1 METKIFYIY
10 ILLGILFDIVC
21 LIYLYNKGEEITLR
35 DILICPFLV
44 IIWPIAIFRILMD
57 IAENIKILKK
67 K

>member
-10 ILLGILFDIVC
+10 ILLGILFDIAC

-44 IIWPIAIFRILMD
+44 IIWPIAIFCILMD
-57 IAENIKILKK
+57 SAENIKILKK